1 MVVQLYIDDPSSTV
15 MTLERATSQATRML
29 DAPAQVA
36 PFLLRR
42 GEMILGY
49 VILVP
54 FFSNEY
60 GGVVGV
66 VDELFVRG
74 ELRGKGLGGEML
86 ELAKAIAA
94 ARGWVRL
101 TLETNA
107 ANARA
112 RALYERKGFVAL
124 TRVLMSAR
132 LGGGG

>member
-29 DAPAQVA
+29 DALAQVA